1 MASTLIPKLKAE
13 IEALEAQYQAAEDRI
28 ERSGG
33 VDYRG
38 ELVTL
43 RRKLDDKRHKLEM
56 EIIGPKD
63 KRPDI
68 ALMSDEEV
76 DKFIQKHFDLEE
88 QMIDLK
94 EEYYMKFKEV
104 LPVKKVFR
112 LMEAERDFKRIL
124 LERLQEGQ
132 RPPYDPE

>member
-1 MASTLIPKLKAE
+1 
-13 IEALEAQYQAAEDRI
+13 
-28 ERSGG
+28 
-33 VDYRG
+33 
-38 ELVTL
+38 
-43 RRKLDDKRHKLEM
+43 M

-76 DKFIQKHFDLEE
+76 DKFIRQHFDLEE
-88 QMIDLK
+88 QMTDLK